1 MKAQMK
7 FQKWLC
13 LGMIIVGALALLYA
27 FCYMSGS
34 LADLGRTITIKPTGH
49 SSAFTP
55 AKGKNGALLYEEIQ
69 PFNNMMMYFGIAMIL
84 LAVLLYITACNKR
97 RNYYVSNYVA
107 TGLCAGGNIIMS
119 LVCLIMNAHWRS
131 EFLNVDFEK
140 WYGYYQDR
148 IDADVFSEADRHY
161 SESTLWFD
169 IGFAVYAIVIVASI
183 ILILNLVWKIML
195 MKGEKQLLSNGF
207 VTGGETV

>member
-1 MKAQMK
+1 
-7 FQKWLC
+7 
-13 LGMIIVGALALLYA
+13 MIIVGALALLYA

-49 SSAFTP
+49 SSAFK
-55 AKGKNGALLYEEIQ
+55 ASSGKNDALLYDEMQ

-107 TGLCAGGNIIMS
+107 TGLCAGGNIVMS
-119 LVCLIMNAHWRS
+119 IVCLIMNIHWRS
-131 EFLNVDFEK
+131 EFLNVDFDR
-140 WYGYYQDR
+140 WYNYYQER

-161 SESTLWFD
+161 SESTFWFD